1 MNKYLYFICLLLICS
16 NIYSQNG
23 CTTLGQSPNTAF
35 PICGTTILS
44 QSSVPA
50 CAGRAIPVPA
60 CSDPLG
66 TYIDVR
72 PFWYKF
78 TAFSGGTLGFLI
90 QPNSN
95 NDDYDWQI
103 FDITGKTP
111 ADVYTDASLF
121 VSCNWSSNGPLTGAN
136 STGTRLNNCQGPAT
150 SNISSMPTLVKD
162 HIYLMLV
169 SNFSPSQAG
178 YKLSFGGGTANITD
192 TITPKFAS
200 AKVACDGITVSIKLN
215 KKMKCISFA
224 ANGSDFSVNNGT
236 IGIASAVGVNCSTGF
251 DMDSI
256 VLTLNTALLVGYA
269 NIAAK
274 NGSDGNTILDNCDNG
289 IAVGDTIGFV
299 VNSILPALLAR
310 VDNASCASNQIV
322 VRFTD
327 SIRCNSI
334 ASNGSDFIVTGP
346 SNLTII
352 NAISGPCNANG
363 LTDVVSLTFSSAN
376 RPAGVYTIT
385 IKNGSDNNTFFT
397 KCNKETPIGNS
408 IAFTTF
414 PAVSAQFNYTVNFG
428 CVNDTIRFA
437 HTPNGNVYKWNW
449 DFGNGQ
455 SSTIQNPTI
464 IVPNKGSLPVYL
476 YVGNGVCNAD
486 FRDTVLLNFDM
497 VKASFSVPSP
507 ICPTNNWSITNNSS
521 GKITSYTWDF
531 GNGTTSTQQNP
542 PSFAYTPSI
551 LQKTYPIQL
560 VVANALGCK
569 DTTLQNIIVK
579 ASLPAT
585 LDSITKAACKPQDI
599 VVHFSTTIRCNTIAA
614 DGSDFTITNPTPI
627 TITKATAT
635 CNNVGYTSAITLSL
649 SQPIY
654 TTGNYTL
661 TLQQGTDG
669 NTILNDCDVATAAG
683 SSLTFTTI
691 DTVSAKFT
699 TTTTLGCSNDVI
711 QFANEGKIGI
721 TKWKWNFGD
730 SRTATVQN
738 PTMVFPTAGNFLVTL
753 NVSNGGCTDTF
764 AMPIVLTFD
773 SVKAA
778 FEVSEY
784 ICPTDNWLII
794 NNSTGKIQTYNWD
807 FGNGTRSNN
816 QNPTNIV
823 YPTPTTEQKKYPI
836 RLTVTNAIGC
846 SNISTVVITVL
857 KSCFIAVPSAF
868 TPNGDGLNDFLNPL
882 NAYKADNLV
891 FKVYNRYGNIVF
903 ATTDWTRK
911 WDGKING
918 ILQPTGTYVWY
929 LTYTDRD
936 TKKQVLQKGTT
947 VLIR

>member
-1 MNKYLYFICLLLICS
+1 MFLS
-16 NIYSQNG
+16 GNIYSQNG
-23 CTTLGQSPNTAF
+23 CTTLGQNPNTAF
-35 PICGTTILS
+35 PVCGTTVLN
-44 QSSVPA
+44 QSSVPD
-50 CAGRAIPVPA
+50 CAGRSIPVPA
-60 CSDPLG
+60 CSDTLG
-66 TYIDVR
+66 TYKDVR

-78 TAFSGGTLGFLI
+78 TAFTGGTLGFLI

-103 FDITGKTP
+103 FDITGKIP

-121 VSCNWSSNGPLTGAN
+121 VSCNWSSNGPLTGAS
-136 STGTRLNNCQGPAT
+136 STGSSLNNCQGPST
-150 SNISSMPTLVKD
+150 SNISALPTLIQG
-162 HIYLMLV
+162 HNYLMMV

-178 YKLSFGGGTANITD
+178 YELSFGGGTSNITD
-192 TITPKFAS
+192 TITPKFES
-200 AKVACDGITVSIKLN
+200 AKAPCDGLTIGIKLN
-215 KKMKCISFA
+215 KKMKCSSLA
-224 ANGSDFSVNNGT
+224 TNGSDFSVNNGT
-236 IGIASAVGVNCSTGF
+236 VGISNAVGVNCSTGF

-256 VLTLNTALLVGYA
+256 VLSLNASLPVGYTY
-269 NIAAK
+269 ITAK
-274 NGSDGNTILDNCDNG
+274 NGNDGNTILDNCDNG

-299 VNSILPALLAR
+299 INPILPALLAR
-310 VDNASCASNQIV
+310 VDNASCASTLIV

-334 ASNGSDFIVTGP
+334 ALDGSDFIVNGP

-352 NAISGPCNANG
+352 NAIPGPCNVNG

-376 RPAGVYTIT
+376 RQAGVYTIT

-397 KCNKETPIGNS
+397 KCNIETPVGNS

-414 PAVSAQFNYTVNFG
+414 PAVSAQFTYKVNFG
-428 CVNDTIRFA
+428 CVNDTINFM
-437 HTPNGNVYKWNW
+437 HTSNGNVYKWNW

-455 SSTIQNPTI
+455 TSTIQNPTI
-464 IVPNKGSLPVYL
+464 IVPNKGILPVYL
-476 YVGNGVCNAD
+476 YVGNGVCNAGY
-486 FRDTVLLNFDM
+486 RDTVILNFDD
-497 VKASFSVPSP
+497 VKASFSVPST
-507 ICPTNNWSITNNSS
+507 ICPTNNWGITNNSS
-521 GKITSYTWDF
+521 GKITSYAWDF
-531 GNGTTSTQQNP
+531 GNSTTSTLQNP
-542 PSFAYTPSI
+542 PSFAYASST

-579 ASLPAT
+579 ASVPAT
-585 LDSITKAACKPQDI
+585 LDSISKAACIPQDI
-599 VVHFSTTIRCNTIAA
+599 VVHFSTTIRCNTIAL
-614 DGSDFTITNPTPI
+614 DGSDFTITGPTPI
-627 TITKATAT
+627 TITKASAT
-635 CNNVGYTSAITLSL
+635 CTSLGYTTSIMLSL

-654 TTGNYTL
+654 NVGNYTL
-661 TLQQGTDG
+661 SLQKGTDG
-669 NTILNDCDVATAAG
+669 NTILNDCDVETPAG
-683 SSLTFTTI
+683 ANLTFTTA

-699 TTTTLGCSNDVI
+699 TITTLGCATDVL
-711 QFANEGKIGI
+711 QFINEGKIGI
-721 TKWKWNFGD
+721 TNWNWNFGD
-730 SRTATVQN
+730 GRIATLQN
-738 PTMVFPTAGNFLVTL
+738 PKITFPVAGNFLVTL
-753 NVSNGGCTDTF
+753 NVSNSGCTDTYS
-764 AMPIVLTFD
+764 MPIALTFD

-778 FEVSEY
+778 FDVPEY
-784 ICPTDNWLII
+784 ICPTENWLII
-794 NNSTGKIQTYNWD
+794 NNSIGNIKSYNWD
-807 FGNGTRSNN
+807 FGNGTRTAN
-816 QNPTNIV
+816 QNPINIV
-823 YPTPTTEQKKYPI
+823 YPIPSTEQKKYPI

-846 SNISTVVITVL
+846 SNTSTVIITVL
-857 KSCFIAVPSAF
+857 RSCFIAVPSAF

-903 ATTDWTRK
+903 ETTDWTRK